1 MDSRRPRKDLGFL
14 KKYEVVVYGSHV
26 TGDARPGSDIDIAVI
41 SRNESAASNKRLLR
55 RFIGNAPPIYDI
67 RVFELLP
74 LKVKASIMDDYR
86 VLFGNGPEISYY
98 FYQYRKIWDDC
109 KHRILEGY
117 HTTYRDKMRSIKRGK
132 AVIAAM
138 DKRKRSTGKSIRR
151 SIR

>member
-1 MDSRRPRKDLGFL
+1 MDSQKLRKDLEFL

-41 SRNESAASNKRLLR
+41 SRTESAASNKRLLTG
-55 RFIGNAPPIYDI
+55 FIGKAPPIYDMRI
-67 RVFELLP
+67 FELLP

-86 VLFGNGPEISYY
+86 VLFGDGPEISYY

-117 HTTYRDKMRSIKRGK
+117 HTTYRDKVRSIKRGK

-138 DKRKRSTGKSIRR
+138 DKRKRPISKGTSRSTR
-151 SIR
+151 

>member
-1 MDSRRPRKDLGFL
+1 MDSQKLRKDLEFL

-41 SRNESAASNKRLLR
+41 SRTESAASNKRLLTG
-55 RFIGNAPPIYDI
+55 FIGKAPPIYDMRI
-67 RVFELLP
+67 FELLP

-86 VLFGNGPEISYY
+86 VLFGDGPEISYY

-117 HTTYRDKMRSIKRGK
+117 HTTYREKMRSIKRGQ
-132 AVIAAM
+132 AVLAGM
-138 DKRKRSTGKSIRR
+138 DKRKRSTGKGTSR
-151 SIR
+151 STR

>member
-1 MDSRRPRKDLGFL
+1 MDSQKLRKDLEFL

-41 SRNESAASNKRLLR
+41 SRTESAANNKRLLTG
-55 RFIGNAPPIYDI
+55 FIGKAPPIYDMRI
-67 RVFELLP
+67 FELLP

-86 VLFGNGPEISYY
+86 VLFGDGPEISYY

-117 HTTYRDKMRSIKRGK
+117 HTTYRDKVRSIKRGK

-138 DKRKRSTGKSIRR
+138 DKRKRPISKGTSRSTR
-151 SIR
+151 

>member
-1 MDSRRPRKDLGFL
+1 MDSQKLRKDLEFL

-41 SRNESAASNKRLLR
+41 SRTESAASNKRLLTG
-55 RFIGNAPPIYDI
+55 FIGKAPPIYDMRI
-67 RVFELLP
+67 FELLP

-86 VLFGNGPEISYY
+86 VLFGDGPEISYY

-117 HTTYRDKMRSIKRGK
+117 HTTYRDKVRSIKRGK

-138 DKRKRSTGKSIRR
+138 DKRKRSTSKGTSR
-151 SIR
+151 STR

>member
-1 MDSRRPRKDLGFL
+1 MDSQKLRKDLEFL

-41 SRNESAASNKRLLR
+41 SRTESAANNKRLLTG
-55 RFIGNAPPIYDI
+55 FIGKVPPIYDMRI
-67 RVFELLP
+67 FELLP

-86 VLFGNGPEISYY
+86 VLFGDGPEISYY

-117 HTTYRDKMRSIKRGK
+117 HTTYREKMRSIKRGQ
-132 AVIAAM
+132 AVLAGM
-138 DKRKRSTGKSIRR
+138 DKRKRSTGKGTSR
-151 SIR
+151 STR